1 MLDLTTTAHA
11 KYRSKNY
18 DPNKLVSPEK
28 TMNYRICKKGKKKRE
43 IPLSCRNISMLLSSA
58 IRRAFNK
65 LGGISLGSGSE
76 DRSQQTRGFFSRV
89 GNIE

>member
-1 MLDLTTTAHA
+1 
-11 KYRSKNY
+11 
-18 DPNKLVSPEK
+18 
-28 TMNYRICKKGKKKRE
+28 
-43 IPLSCRNISMLLSSA
+43 MLLSSA

-89 GNIE
+89 GNIEWYDMAQIYTKFNFKKRWAIEILKFAKIQRNKDRKDQ